1 MLPKELPLSLGKLK
15 KKKKRNTLLKECNCQ
30 LRFKRKVN
38 AKEI

>member
-1 MLPKELPLSLGKLK
+1 MLPKELPLSLGKL